1 MRYLFNS
8 DILVSRQMENS
19 STSDEEEAVNV
30 DLIEGVYLYLTE
42 SRYPQRYSVTNE
54 RAVRKKAQKFVV
66 RHCVLFFK
74 KKKRG
79 KVRSN
84 ISRLFV
90 FSACR
95 FP

>member
-1 MRYLFNS
+1 M
-8 DILVSRQMENS
+8 LVSRLMENS
-19 STSDEEEAVNV
+19 STSDDEEAVNV

-42 SRYPQRYSVTNE
+42 ARYPQGYTVANK

-66 RHCVLFFK
+66 RHGVLFFK

-79 KVRSN
+79 KVRLN
-84 ISRLFV
+84 ISRLAGFN
-90 FSACR
+90 ACR